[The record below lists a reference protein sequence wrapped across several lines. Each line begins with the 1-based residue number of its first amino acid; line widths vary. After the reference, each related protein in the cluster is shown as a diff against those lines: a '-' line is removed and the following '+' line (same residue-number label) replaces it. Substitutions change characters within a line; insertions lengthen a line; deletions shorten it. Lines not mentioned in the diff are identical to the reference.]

1 MAHGGS
7 DVVSPKMDMAP
18 MPKSASPS
26 LMSRWGGMLGYR
38 IVVTAAVLLVIVVL
52 SIAYAVQSSRR
63 EARAIR
69 DTERLTQALAT
80 GLADQASR
88 TLDAVS
94 LVLTDVLSRS
104 QRNEALAISP
114 ELASLIQDMPQLRA
128 VLILDGAGRTVQSV
142 PAHLTGRQF
151 MDSAWFQ
158 ELRRIRAEGGGSA
171 LRMLSPQPGR
181 LLDEAPS
188 RAAWTRW
195 TIPLA
200 LPLPEADAPRGEFAL
215 ALINPEYLTAISAL
229 PATAFGVDI
238 RLYGFDGVMIAR
250 SDGLHEGIGQPLPD
264 NWLFRDFLPRREAGS
279 FTGLDGYGHRVT
291 ASFAVSRQVPIV
303 IEVAQSRQDV
313 LEPVREQFQIF
324 LFACI
329 AVAAI
334 AGAALILLLRQGQRL
349 ADSEARARSAS
360 KAKEEFLASMSH
372 EIRTP
377 MNGVIGLSGLLL
389 ETRLNQTQRRYAETI
404 QSSADHLMTV
414 LNDVLDFSKI
424 EAGEIE
430 LEAEI
435 FSPEEQVT
443 NIIELFAPKAAA
455 KDIEL
460 VGMIEPSVPT
470 QVIGAPGRFRQILLN
485 LIGNAVKFTDRGW
498 IRVSLSAT
506 PNGSDG
512 SWRLTCAVSD
522 TGIGIDPATIPK
534 LFERFT
540 QADAS
545 TSRRFG
551 GTGLGLAISR
561 KLAEI
566 LGGGIE
572 AEPRPGGGSVFRF
585 SVAARAAPPPATLQ
599 GPEAWGK
606 RVLVVEPQPINRG
619 IIARQLRGIGLE
631 AAEAENAE
639 VAMELLQKSQ
649 QTERSFDAVIID
661 GRLGSESGYA
671 LARRIR
677 EGSGA
682 EPRLILLSA
691 GEGKQGPPPFGLFDA
706 MLLKPA
712 MPARLREALRHA
724 FRPRL
729 PGPEPPAASEISTR
743 MQALVVEDNPVN
755 QFVLTRMLE
764 QAGVGVTLAE
774 NGALAL
780 AELAQRRFDVILMDM
795 QMPVMDGLEATRSI
809 RSGGS
814 PNRETRIIGLTA
826 AVGPIYERQCL
837 DAGMDDYLS
846 KPVARAA
853 LLNALGLAEDAAP
866 EG

>member
-1 MAHGGS
+1 
-7 DVVSPKMDMAP
+7 
-18 MPKSASPS
+18 MPKSDDPS
-26 LMSRWGGMLGYR
+26 LMPRWGGLLGSR
-38 IVVTAAVLLVIVVL
+38 IVVVAALLLVILVL
-52 SIAYAVQSSRR
+52 SVAYAVQSSRR
-63 EARAIR
+63 EARAVT

-80 GLADQASR
+80 GLADQVSR
-88 TLDAVS
+88 TLDSVS
-94 LVLTDVLSRS
+94 LVLSDVQART
-104 QRNEALAISP
+104 QRDEVFAISP
-114 ELASLIQDMPQLRA
+114 ELANLIQDMPQLRA
-128 VLILDGAGRTVQSV
+128 VLVLDGRGQVLQSV
-142 PAHLTGRQF
+142 PPGLSGRHF
-151 MDSAWFQ
+151 GDSVWFT
-158 ELRRIRAEGGGSA
+158 ELRRARTEGAASL
-171 LRMLSPQPGR
+171 LRMLPPQPGR
-181 LLDEAPS
+181 LLEAASMQQP
-188 RAAWTRW
+188 WNRW
-195 TIPLA
+195 TVPLVLL
-200 LPLPEADAPRGEFAL
+200 LPGADETRGEFAM
-215 ALINPEYLTAISAL
+215 ALINPEYLTAIAAL
-229 PATAFGVDI
+229 PAAAFGVEI
-238 RLYGFDGVMIAR
+238 RLYGFDGVMLAR
-250 SDGLHEGIGQPLPD
+250 GDGMNEDIGRTLPE
-264 NWLFRDFLPRREAGS
+264 NWIFRDFLPRREAGS
-279 FTGLDGYGHRVT
+279 FTGLDGYGRKVT

-303 IEVAQSRQDV
+303 IEVAESRRDV
-313 LEPVREQFQIF
+313 LEPVREQFQVF

-334 AGAALILLLRQGQRL
+334 AGAALLVLLRQGQRL
-349 ADSEARARSAS
+349 ANSEALARSAS

-389 ETRLNQTQRRYAETI
+389 ETRLSQTQRRYAETI
-404 QSSADHLMTV
+404 QTSADHLMTV
-414 LNDVLDFSKI
+414 LNDVLDFSKL

-430 LEAEI
+430 LESEI

-443 NIIELFAPKAAA
+443 NILELFAPRAAA

-460 VGMIEPSVPT
+460 VGLIEPSVPA

-506 PNGSDG
+506 PQSSDG

-572 AEPRPGGGSVFRF
+572 AEPRAGGGSVFRF
-585 SVAARAAPPPATLQ
+585 TVAARAAPFLAPTPDLEER
-599 GPEAWGK
+599 G
-606 RVLVVEPQPINRG
+606 RRILVVEPQPINRG
-619 IIARQLRGIGLE
+619 IMLRQLRGIGME
-631 AAEAENAE
+631 AGEAESTDLALARIAEARAKG
-639 VAMELLQKSQ
+639 QP
-649 QTERSFDAVIID
+649 FDAVIID
-661 GRLGSESGYA
+661 SRLGSESGYP
-671 LARRIR
+671 LAQKIR
-677 EGSGA
+677 EECGV

-691 GEGKQGPPPFGLFDA
+691 GEATHGPPPFGLFDA

-724 FRPRL
+724 FRPRP
-729 PGPEPPAASEISTR
+729 PGPEPEPVAESEISTR

-780 AELAQRRFDVILMDM
+780 AKVAERRFDVILMDM

-809 RSGGS
+809 RSGHS
-814 PNRETRIIGLTA
+814 ANRGTRIIGLTA
-826 AVGPIYERQCL
+826 AVGPIYERQCME
-837 DAGMDDYLS
+837 AGMDDYLS

-853 LLNALGLAEDAAP
+853 LLNALGLAEDKVSDA
-866 EG
+866 

>member
-1 MAHGGS
+1 
-7 DVVSPKMDMAP
+7 
-18 MPKSASPS
+18 MPKPALPS
-26 LMSRWGGMLGYR
+26 LMSRWGGLLGYR
-38 IVVTAAVLLVIVVL
+38 IVVIAAVLLVILVL
-52 SIAYAVQSSRR
+52 SVAYAVQSSRR
-63 EARAIR
+63 EARAIA

-104 QRNEALAISP
+104 LRNEALPISP

-128 VLILDGAGRTVQSV
+128 VLVLDGAGQVVQSV
-142 PAHLTGRQF
+142 PPNITGRRF
-151 MDSAWFQ
+151 HDSLWFQ
-158 ELRRIRAEGGGSA
+158 ELRRMRTEGGVA
-171 LRMLSPQPGR
+171 VLRMLPPQPGR
-181 LLDEAPS
+181 LLEG
-188 RAAWTRW
+188 AAVQGPWTRW
-195 TIPLA
+195 TVPLA
-200 LPLPEADAPRGEFAL
+200 LPLPEADAPKGEYAL
-215 ALINPEYLTAISAL
+215 ALINPEYLTAIASLLAK
-229 PATAFGVDI
+229 AFGVDI
-238 RLYGFDGVMIAR
+238 RLYGFSGVLLAR
-250 SDGLHEGIGQPLPD
+250 SDGLSEGVGRALPN
-264 NWLFRDFLPRREAGS
+264 NWLFRDFLPRREVGS
-279 FTGLDGYGHRVT
+279 YTGLDGYGNQVT
-291 ASFAVSRQVPIV
+291 ASFAVSRQAPIV

-334 AGAALILLLRQGQRL
+334 AGAALVLLLRQGQRL

-460 VGMIEPSVPT
+460 VGMIEPSVPA

-512 SWRLTCAVSD
+512 TWRLTCAVSD
-522 TGIGIDPATIPK
+522 TGIGIDPAIIPK

-585 SVAARAAPPPATLQ
+585 TVAARAAPPAAAPPDLR
-599 GPEAWGK
+599 ECGK
-606 RVLVVEPQPINRG
+606 RVLVVEPQPINRS
-619 IIARQLRGIGLE
+619 IMLRQLRGIGLE
-631 AAEAENAE
+631 AAEAEGAE
-639 VAMELLQKSQ
+639 VALNQIEEAKLQG
-649 QTERSFDAVIID
+649 RAFDAVIID
-661 GRLGSESGYA
+661 SRLGSESGYA
-671 LARRIR
+671 LAQRVR
-677 EGSGA
+677 EAPGPA
-682 EPRLILLSA
+682 PRLILLSA
-691 GEGKQGPPPFGLFDA
+691 GEGTQGPPPFGLFDA

-729 PGPEPPAASEISTR
+729 PGPEPEPPAESEISTR

-795 QMPVMDGLEATRSI
+795 QMPVMDGLEATRNI
-809 RSGGS
+809 RSGES